1 MKNDLHRLMAE
12 HELDAIWVV
21 GPAMHNPPMVYL
33 TGGGHIT
40 QGDLILKRGEKGVL
54 FHGPMERDEAARTG
68 LITRSYSNY
77 PFAELLKEANQNRF
91 RASVLRLKRMLED
104 LNLTQGRIMLYGQ
117 YDAGVA
123 FALFDALQKELPG
136 LTVLGDVENQ
146 VLQQAMLTKD
156 REEVDRIR
164 RVGEKTV
171 EVIANTADFLTSQKV
186 RGDVLVDSEGK
197 PVTVGRVKRLINL
210 WLAERDLENPEGT
223 IFAIGR
229 DAGVPHSSGNAQDV
243 IKTGQTIVF
252 DIFPCEAGGGYFF
265 DITRTWCIGHA
276 PEAVEKVY
284 EQVLSVFHTVSA
296 EVRIHGHFR
305 DLQRRTCEL
314 FEAMGHPTVLTQ
326 PQTEVGYVHSLGHG
340 VGLNIHEKPL
350 SGLMAAPEDD
360 VLLPGSVITIEP
372 GLYYPEQ
379 GMGVR
384 LENTLYLSQDGTVE
398 TLANYPLD
406 LVLELKG

>member
-171 EVIANTADFLTSQKV
+171 EVIANTADFLCSQKV

-372 GLYYPEQ
+372 GLYYPDQ

-398 TLANYPLD
+398 TLADYPLD

>member
-1 MKNDLHRLMAE
+1 MKSDLHRLMAE
-12 HELDAIWVV
+12 RELDAIWVV

-104 LNLTQGRIMLYGQ
+104 LNLTRGRIMLYGQ
-117 YDAGVA
+117 YDAGLA

-136 LTVLGDVENQ
+136 LTLLGDVENQ

-156 REEVDRIR
+156 REEVARIR
-164 RVGEKTV
+164 KVGEKTV
-171 EVIANTADFLTSQKV
+171 EVIANTADFLCSQKV
-186 RGDVLVDSEGK
+186 RGDVLVDSEGE
-197 PVTVGRVKRLINL
+197 PITVGHVKRLINL

-243 IKTGQTIVF
+243 IRTGQTIVF

-265 DITRTWCIGHA
+265 DITRTWCIGYA
-276 PEAVEKVY
+276 PETVEKLY

-296 EVRIHGHFR
+296 EVQVNGHFR
-305 DLQRRTCEL
+305 ELQRRTCEL
-314 FEAMGHPTVLTQ
+314 FEAMGHPTVLSQ

-340 VGLNIHEKPL
+340 VGLNIHEKPV

-360 VLLPGSVITIEP
+360 VLLPGSVVTIEP
-372 GLYYPEQ
+372 GLYYPDR
-379 GMGVR
+379 GMGIR
-384 LENTLYLSQDGTVE
+384 LENTIYLAPEGAIE
-398 TLANYPLD
+398 TLADYPLD
-406 LVLELKG
+406 LVLKVKG

>member
-123 FALFDALQKELPG
+123 FALFDALQKELLG

-305 DLQRRTCEL
+305 DLQQRTCEL
-314 FEAMGHPTVLTQ
+314 FETMGHPTVLTQ

-372 GLYYPEQ
+372 GLYYPDQ

-398 TLANYPLD
+398 TLADYPLD

>member
-1 MKNDLHRLMAE
+1 MKNDLHRLMVE
-12 HELDAIWVV
+12 HKLDAIWVV

-91 RASVLRLKRMLED
+91 RASVLRLKCMLED

-171 EVIANTADFLTSQKV
+171 EVIANTADFLCSQKV

-296 EVRIHGHFR
+296 AVNIHGHFR

-314 FEAMGHPTVLTQ
+314 FEAMGHPTVLNQ

-384 LENTLYLSQDGTVE
+384 LENTLYLSEDSTVE
-398 TLANYPLD
+398 TLADYPLD

>member
-33 TGGGHIT
+33 TAGGHIT